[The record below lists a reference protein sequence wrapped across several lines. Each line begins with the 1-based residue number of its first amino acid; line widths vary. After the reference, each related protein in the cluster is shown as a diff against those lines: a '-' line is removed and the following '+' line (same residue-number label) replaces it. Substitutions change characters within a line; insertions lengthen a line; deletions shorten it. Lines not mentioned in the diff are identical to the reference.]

1 MPHVAKARL
10 TPAALVVL
18 LGAVIVGQG
27 CGGSR
32 LGTVPLS
39 GRVTYKGQ
47 PLVGGTVTFH
57 PVDAAKCRPATASI
71 QPDGSFVAA
80 TLENDRGIMPGEYR
94 VSVVLVKAP
103 LFDVSPAQAA
113 KAAANNMVLP
123 PRYAD
128 PATSGLTV
136 TIEAG
141 GGSKTH
147 DIDLAE

>member
-1 MPHVAKARL
+1 MNALRFTAARPVAL
-10 TPAALVVL
+10 LVLAATV
-18 LGAVIVGQG
+18 AVAG

-39 GRVTYKGQ
+39 GRITYKGE
-47 PLVGGTVTFH
+47 PLIGGTVTFH
-57 PVDAAKCRPATASI
+57 PVDAAQCRPATASI

-94 VSVVLVKAP
+94 VSVVLLKTP

-113 KAAANNMVLP
+113 AAAKTNMVLP

-128 PATSGLTV
+128 PATSGLSVTV
-136 TIEAG
+136 EPG
-141 GGSKTH
+141 GTETY
-147 DIDLAE
+147 DIDLSE

>member
-1 MPHVAKARL
+1 VLHVADARL
-10 TPAALVVL
+10 AAAVLVVFL
-18 LGAVIVGQG
+18 AVIVAGPG

-39 GRVTYKGQ
+39 GRITYKGV
-47 PLVGGTVTFH
+47 PLAGGTITFH

-94 VSVVLVKAP
+94 VSVVLVKSP

-113 KAAANNMVLP
+113 AAAKNNMVLP

-136 TIEAG
+136 IVEPG

-147 DIDLAE
+147 NIDLTE